1 MTQRK
6 SLYFDQGEARLV
18 ENEWAAE
25 AEQRNTTV
33 SSSTWAFTDE
43 GAVAGASLTGTLA
56 SALLTPQGSGVLTNT
71 VVLANGETLIAAR
84 AVEVT
89 RYV

>member
-6 SLYFDQGEARLV
+6 SLYFDMGETKRV

-25 AEQRNTTV
+25 VEQRDTTI

-43 GAVAGASLTGTLA
+43 GSVAGASLTGTLA
-56 SALLTPQGSGVLTNT
+56 SALLTPQCSGVLTNT
-71 VVLANGETLIAAR
+71 VVLADGETLKAVR

-89 RYV
+89 RYC